1 MPALLLLAAWIS
13 GTAALVAETIWFRA
27 LGRGVGTS
35 AEALAVVSASFLGG
49 LGLGAAVASR
59 RAPTAKAPLRAAAV
73 CEGIAGLLVAL
84 SPFALALV
92 PDAHLALLALL
103 GATPGPSAWPAAL
116 VALPILVVP
125 TAFLGATLPLLVRG
139 RLRALAN
146 AGRWT
151 GLLYGVNTFGAA
163 CGTVAGLLL
172 LDRLGERGALAL
184 AGAGNLLAA
193 LALLA
198 ADAVGGRA
206 GAPDA
211 SPEPEPTGRP
221 PLAPPTGRPAVAPLV
236 ALFVTGALA
245 LAAEVVWFRLLDPIT
260 GVHVFGFAVLLVGVL
275 VGTALGGLFG
285 GALADRV
292 RRPDLVLAVVVT
304 LAGIATTVSVLA
316 AGATP
321 AHALVDASE
330 VAAAMKQAATDAGK
344 AAPTWDALTSATN
357 HAIFAARLRGA
368 LWTVVPP
375 LFLFAV
381 AYPLAVRARA
391 RSVAGA
397 AGAAGTVYAWNTL
410 GNVVG
415 SLLAGFL
422 LLPAL
427 GTSTTLLLLGG
438 VGVMAGAAL
447 WMAAAGPRPV
457 WVAAVLAL
465 PLVPASL
472 PGAVRAV
479 EDASPTLP
487 EIVLLGRWTPEL
499 PVRDRAEVRLL
510 AETVAGTY
518 PTPAGRPDAPP
529 VRPRDGVMSTVG
541 LLLERG
547 SVKLRQG
554 GLAESKIVPSDPDA
568 GTETEVALALVPYL
582 LHPDAET
589 ALAIGHG
596 AGWTVET
603 LLSTDLTRV
612 DVAEIEPAVLDVVDE
627 YRPGPLAVRTDPKAR
642 LHLTDGRIL
651 LRQAAARGGAYDLVV
666 SQPSHPWVPGAG
678 HLFTRD
684 AYRLARAAL
693 RPGGV
698 FAQWLNIFNMTE
710 PLFRTALA
718 SWQDVF
724 PHSWVLLYNDEVLLV
739 GFLEPPVVHT
749 GRWRN
754 ALDHAAVGVRAR
766 AAGIT
771 GVEDVLRRLVLD
783 GPGLAKVLGNDA
795 VPSTDDDPRLEL
807 GLAKTMFF
815 GEQTYTERNAEKA
828 AIYAALASAYPPD
841 FSTIL
846 PDAKLRD
853 AVLAA
858 TAMRAVEVGGSAEAH
873 RLTRKAP
880 FDGGALGQRA
890 RARARFAEAK
900 AKLADKKA
908 DEARQLRNDGIA
920 LLDAAVR
927 ASPDDVALLAER
939 LGAVVDHGDAAR
951 AVAEGAALVARFPDH
966 GPIRAHHARALMA
979 AGDETAALDAFRAAV
994 AARSPRA
1001 PAGTAMQLARLL
1013 LVVTEPPLV
1022 VEARDTLRAAPEL
1035 PVDREALRKLRE
1047 LEIETARPSVEE
1059 PPEVT
1064 RVEKL
1069 LREAE
1074 AVFGAERLEAARR
1087 DVDDNRQR
1095 GFDAA
1100 RDATLGL
1107 PTSAEAWRL
1116 KGWYELRL
1124 KRPDDAVKS
1133 LARAVRHADDP
1144 AAMRRTAEGYLALF
1158 GHRDHKLPEDAP

>member
-84 SPFALALV
+84 SPFALAIV
-92 PDAHLALLALL
+92 PDAHLALLSLL
-103 GATPGPSAWPAAL
+103 GAAPGPSAWPAAL

-139 RLRALAN
+139 RLRALSN

-163 CGTVAGLLL
+163 CGTVGGLVL

-198 ADAVGGRA
+198 ADAAAGRA
-206 GAPDA
+206 AAAAPTA
-211 SPEPEPTGRP
+211 EPLDRP
-221 PLAPPTGRPAVAPLV
+221 PLAPPAGRPAVAPLV

-285 GALADRV
+285 GVLADRV

-304 LAGIATTVSVLA
+304 LAGVATTASVLA

-330 VAAAMKQAATDAGK
+330 VAAAMKQAATDAGQ
-344 AAPTWDALTSATN
+344 AAPTWDALTAATN
-357 HAIFAARLRGA
+357 RAIFAARVRGA

-422 LLPAL
+422 LLPTL

-438 VGVMAGAAL
+438 VGVMAGVAL
-447 WMAAAGPRPV
+447 WIAAAGPRPV

-465 PLVPASL
+465 PLAPASL
-472 PGAVRAV
+472 PGAVQAV

-499 PVRDRAEVRLL
+499 PVRDRADVRLL

-547 SVKLRQG
+547 AVKLRQG

-582 LHPDAET
+582 LHPRAET

-603 LLSTDLTRV
+603 LLSTDLERV
-612 DVAEIEPAVLDVVDE
+612 DVAEIEPAVLDVVQA

-724 PHSWVLLYNDEVLLV
+724 PHGWVLLYNDEVLLV
-739 GFLEPPVVHT
+739 GCLEAPVVHPV
-749 GRWRN
+749 RWRK
-754 ALDHAAVGVRAR
+754 ALDQDAVGVRAR

-783 GPGLAKVLGNDA
+783 GPGLAKVLGPDA

-815 GEQTYTERNAEKA
+815 GESTWSERNAEKA

-841 FSTIL
+841 FAAIL
-846 PDAKLRD
+846 PNAPVRD

-858 TAMRAVEVGGSAEAH
+858 TAQRAVEAGGTAEAW

-880 FDGGALGQRA
+880 FDGGALGQRV
-890 RARARFAEAK
+890 RARARFAEAR
-900 AKLADKKA
+900 LSDKKPE
-908 DEARQLRNDGIA
+908 EARQLRNDGLA
-920 LLDAAVR
+920 LLDAAAR
-927 ASPDDVALLAER
+927 ASPDDVSLLAER
-939 LGAVVDHGDAAR
+939 LAALVDHGDAAR

-966 GPIRAHHARALMA
+966 GPIRAHHARALMS

-1001 PAGTAMQLARLL
+1001 PAGTAWQLARLL
-1013 LVVTEPPLV
+1013 LVAEPPLAL
-1022 VEARDTLRAAPEL
+1022 EARDALRATPEL
-1035 PVDREALRKLRE
+1035 PVDRAALRKLRE
-1047 LEIETARPSVEE
+1047 LEIETAPPSVEE

-1069 LREAE
+1069 LREAD
-1074 AVFGAERLEAARR
+1074 AVWGAERLEVARR
-1087 DVDDNRQR
+1087 EVDDNRQR

-1133 LARAVRHADDP
+1133 LTRAVRHADDP
-1144 AAMRRTAEGYLALF
+1144 VAMRRTAEGYLALF
-1158 GHRDHKLPEDAP
+1158 GHRDLKLPEDAP